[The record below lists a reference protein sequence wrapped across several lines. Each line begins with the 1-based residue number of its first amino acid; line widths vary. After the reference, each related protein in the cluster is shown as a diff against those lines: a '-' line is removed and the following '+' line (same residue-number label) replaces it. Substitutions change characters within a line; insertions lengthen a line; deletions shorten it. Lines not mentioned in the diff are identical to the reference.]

1 MLQFSILDVY
11 TGTYFAVDETW
22 VSDPIDGM
30 SFGTEGMAWSLIT
43 IMHLDA
49 VVELTAVIE

>member
-22 VSDPIDGM
+22 VSDPLDGM